1 VTWAEL
7 RASAEHRL
15 LACGIGD
22 AATEARWML
31 EQVSGMDPAEQI
43 MRGRSSATRRA
54 VTALDELVER
64 RAAGEP
70 LQYVLGSWGFC
81 GLDLLV
87 DRRVLIPRPET
98 EVVAQLAIEE
108 LRRRG
113 ERVGRRDAW
122 AGTDTAYAVADLG
135 TGSGALA
142 LALAAALPDAQ
153 VWATDVS
160 AEALSVARANIAA
173 AGTPSARVRTAHG
186 SWFEALAPELCGQ
199 LLMVVA
205 NPPYIGEHE
214 REELPTEV
222 RDWEPE
228 HALIS
233 GPTGLEAI
241 AHLIVEAPRWLRP
254 DGVLVLELAPHQ
266 AERAVQ
272 MATDAG
278 FVDVEVAKD
287 LAARDRVLIARRE
300 SPSF

>member
-1 VTWAEL
+1 
-7 RASAEHRL
+7 
-15 LACGIGD
+15 
-22 AATEARWML
+22 
-31 EQVSGMDPAEQI
+31 
-43 MRGRSSATRRA
+43 
-54 VTALDELVER
+54 
-64 RAAGEP
+64 
-70 LQYVLGSWGFC
+70 
-81 GLDLLV
+81 
-87 DRRVLIPRPET
+87 
-98 EVVAQLAIEE
+98 VVAQLAIEE

-186 SWFEALAPELCGQ
+186 SWFEALPPELRGE
-199 LLMVVA
+199 LLMIVA

-241 AHLIVEAPRWLRP
+241 AHLIAEAPRWLRP

-278 FVDVEVAKD
+278 FVDIDVAKD
-287 LAARDRVLIARRE
+287 LAARDRVLIARRADPD
-300 SPSF
+300 S